1 MELGP
6 MFLPGFAAVLL
17 IAAIVAAGLTD
28 GRRALRA
35 LLAARAERDQART
48 EEAAA
53 VRMLHLAAI
62 ELRGPA
68 TTLLGYADRLGVDG
82 LGAAPGVMSG
92 ASARTTIGAIAR
104 QLLGLAD
111 DLQHHALADAA
122 SRVLREEATSL
133 TTLLIDAVAAVQ
145 ASLEPSQRH
154 WRLPPDIDGIE
165 MIADRRAMAQILAR
179 VLGSAARFSQH
190 DDWIDITLAVGASR
204 FALIVADEGNGMAA
218 TQPAS
223 ARDRADSRGLGLGL
237 ALARVLMEAHGGA
250 LLVEAVPSVGARVTL
265 EFPISRL
272 IRTVPTASVHRP
284 SAAIPAAATPLAA
297 ISVAALPVAAIPVA
311 AIPVAAIPVAATSLA
326 ATPLAA
332 IPVAALPAPS
342 LPDAAALPVA
352 AAV

>member
-6 MFLPGFAAVLL
+6 MFLPGVAAALL
-17 IAAIVAAGLTD
+17 IAAIVAAGVTD
-28 GRRALRA
+28 GRRQLRA
-35 LLAARAERDQART
+35 LLTARAERDQSRT

-82 LGAAPGVMSG
+82 VGAAMV
-92 ASARTTIGAIAR
+92 ATARTTIGAIAR
-104 QLLGLAD
+104 QMLGLAD

-122 SRVLREEATSL
+122 SRVLREEPTSL
-133 TTLLIDAVAAVQ
+133 ATLLLDAVAAVQ

-165 MIADRRAMAQILAR
+165 LIADRRAMAQILAR
-179 VLGSAARFSQH
+179 VLGSAARFSHH
-190 DDWIDITLAVGASR
+190 DDWIDITFAVGTGR
-204 FALIVADEGNGMAA
+204 FALIVADEGNGLAA
-218 TQPAS
+218 TQAAS

-265 EFPISRL
+265 EFPIRRL
-272 IRTVPTASVHRP
+272 ITPVPTEPVHGS
-284 SAAIPAAATPLAA
+284 SAAM
-297 ISVAALPVAAIPVA
+297 SVPALPV
-311 AIPVAAIPVAATSLA
+311 
-326 ATPLAA
+326 
-332 IPVAALPAPS
+332 
-342 LPDAAALPVA
+342 AALPVA